1 MAERKQRLCFCFPAA
16 ERSSSGRRAGAPS
29 VHSAGVK
36 HSRGSFQTVKVA
48 ALPHPTLAASAP
60 HSGLALQRG
69 FGIIPEIPTYAVFLQ
84 PRQQFY
90 ELFSTL

>member
-1 MAERKQRLCFCFPAA
+1 M
-16 ERSSSGRRAGAPS
+16 
-29 VHSAGVK
+29 
-36 HSRGSFQTVKVA
+36 KVA

-84 PRQQFY
+84 PCQQFY
-90 ELFSTL
+90 ELYPVINPFLLNLAQVDAEL